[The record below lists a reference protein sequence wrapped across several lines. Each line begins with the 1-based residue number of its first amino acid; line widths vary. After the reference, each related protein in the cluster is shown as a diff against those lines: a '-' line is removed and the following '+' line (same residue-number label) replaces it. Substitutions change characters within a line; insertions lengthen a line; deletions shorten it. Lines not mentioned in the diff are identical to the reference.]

1 MKKIF
6 SLVIV
11 CSICAMMLG
20 CGSTKNNTEVSDLS
34 GTWKQ
39 TNSSSKDSYQEAV
52 ISNGVIE
59 INFVSDNGNTKSLY
73 WSGSYEAPT
82 QAVSEYSWDSK
93 NDTSKTGT
101 SMLASSD
108 ETKTMSYKD
117 GVLSYSAS
125 MMGTTTT
132 VKLEKVEEK

>member
-6 SLVIV
+6 NLIVV
-11 CSICAMMLG
+11 CSICTMMLG
-20 CGSTKNNTEVSDLS
+20 CGSTASSAKVSDLS

>member
-6 SLVIV
+6 NLIVV
-11 CSICAMMLG
+11 CSICTMMLG
-20 CGSTKNNTEVSDLS
+20 CGSTASSAKVSDLS

-59 INFVSDNGNTKSLY
+59 INYISDSGDTKSLY
-73 WSGSYEAPT
+73 WSGSYDAPT

-101 SMLASSD
+101 SLLASGD
-108 ETKTMSYKD
+108 ATKTMSYKD